1 VSDGVATGAN
11 YRVALRYFIVNG
23 GQQGANSD
31 YIAVDAVSLASY
43 STSSTGNAQNTIPK
57 SFALGQNYPNPF
69 NPSTLIQYDVAK
81 SGRVTIEVFNVLGQK
96 VQTLVDE
103 YKAAGRYAVQFN
115 ATNLSS
121 GTYFYRMT
129 AGNGEFTQTMKMMLL
144 K

>member
-1 VSDGVATGAN
+1 MAQEPILTARGLVK
-11 YRVALRYFIVNG
+11 RYGSAMV
-23 GQQGANSD
+23 
-31 YIAVDAVSLASY
+31 VDALSFATFE
-43 STSSTGNAQNTIPK
+43 TSSIGNAPSGTPK
-57 SFALGQNYPNPF
+57 QFALAQNYPNPF

-96 VQTLVDE
+96 VQTLVNE
-103 YKAAGRYAVQFN
+103 NKVAGRYSVQFN

-129 AGNGEFTQTMKMMLL
+129 AGNGEFMQTMKMMLV